1 MDHSFFN
8 ICDKFLRLNKICL
21 DRASIKEQLYTQD
34 SYPSLNAFTDVLSA
48 FGIEHRALRIGWDQ
62 LMEYGTPAMLHYQGR
77 MPRFVIATRVTESE
91 ITYYTS
97 GLRKKTE
104 PRGDFLKHW
113 DGTSLYVIE
122 PESFPWKCYLA
133 NGFKGHRLQLL
144 FATTVLFLLSLWGIL
159 PVEKDLFLYTSSILK
174 IIGLLVS
181 IFLLRHDWGKSSR
194 SEQHFCTL
202 AKTFSCDAVLGSKA
216 SKLFGVIKMSDIGIV
231 YFTGGLAYLLFSSF
245 GITDSQTTL
254 DMINALSFCT
264 FPYILFSLSYQ
275 RLKVKKWCPLCLG
288 VLTVLMMEIVSG
300 GIRLMADGFR
310 LPSLYHCVITGLF
323 FLMLALAWDLLNS
336 FIKAYLNIGLKEIR
350 YLKLKRD
357 ASVFRSMLD
366 RQPAL
371 EMDFSDRDILIGDR
385 ENRVKVTIA
394 INPFCVPC
402 LHLYSD
408 LLELLKG
415 NPGSFCLNIR
425 FMSMDEEARNEPV
438 GLTLVSLY
446 YRDKDLFLDAFD
458 FWRKGKDYGAF
469 QKRFG
474 AALHKEEARQELQK
488 HFAWRKNIRLGHTP
502 AVFIGNRKL
511 PDIYTHED
519 LFYFLRYGKL

>member
-1 MDHSFFN
+1 
-8 ICDKFLRLNKICL
+8 
-21 DRASIKEQLYTQD
+21 
-34 SYPSLNAFTDVLSA
+34 
-48 FGIEHRALRIGWDQ
+48 
-62 LMEYGTPAMLHYQGR
+62 
-77 MPRFVIATRVTESE
+77 
-91 ITYYTS
+91 
-97 GLRKKTE
+97 
-104 PRGDFLKHW
+104 
-113 DGTSLYVIE
+113 
-122 PESFPWKCYLA
+122 
-133 NGFKGHRLQLL
+133 
-144 FATTVLFLLSLWGIL
+144 
-159 PVEKDLFLYTSSILK
+159 
-174 IIGLLVS
+174 
-181 IFLLRHDWGKSSR
+181 
-194 SEQHFCTL
+194 
-202 AKTFSCDAVLGSKA
+202 
-216 SKLFGVIKMSDIGIV
+216 
-231 YFTGGLAYLLFSSF
+231 
-245 GITDSQTTL
+245 
-254 DMINALSFCT
+254 
-264 FPYILFSLSYQ
+264 
-275 RLKVKKWCPLCLG
+275 
-288 VLTVLMMEIVSG
+288 MMEIVSG

-488 HFAWRKNIRLGHTP
+488 HFAWRKNIWLGHTP